1 MVKALQFCHN
11 WYILI
16 LGMAIMSYIGDFT
29 THSGQTVKLRL
40 VKKGD
45 AALLVDMFY
54 RLSPETKRL
63 RFHLYTIKI
72 PEEQVW
78 QEAEKLSDLD
88 PQLQVAIVAT
98 TFEKDGRERAVAVA
112 RFVRQT
118 VEDTEAEVAVVVR
131 DDFQR
136 RGLGKRLLLIL
147 ADRARELEITHFTAW
162 VVDDN
167 IRLMKLIKDME
178 LKNVESEAR
187 HGQRKIRVPL

>member
-1 MVKALQFCHN
+1 MTYCD
-11 WYILI
+11 YY
-16 LGMAIMSYIGDFT
+16 ST
-29 THSGQTVKLRL
+29 RSGQKVKLRL

-63 RFHLYTIKI
+63 RFHLYTAKI
-72 PEEQVW
+72 PEEMVW

-98 TFEKDGRERAVAVA
+98 LIEEDHLEHAVGVA
-112 RFVRQT
+112 RFMRQT
-118 VEDTEAEVAVVVR
+118 VEDTEAEIAVVVR

-136 RGLGKRLLLIL
+136 RGLGKHLLLTL
-147 ADRARELEITHFTAW
+147 ADRARELGITHFTAW

-167 IRLMKLIKDME
+167 IRLMKLIKNME
-178 LKNVESEAR
+178 LKNVQSDRR

>member
-1 MVKALQFCHN
+1 MTYCD
-11 WYILI
+11 YY
-16 LGMAIMSYIGDFT
+16 ST
-29 THSGQTVKLRL
+29 RSGQKVKLRL

-63 RFHLYTIKI
+63 RFHLYTAKI
-72 PEEQVW
+72 PEEMVW

-98 TFEKDGRERAVAVA
+98 LIEEDHLEHAVGVA
-112 RFVRQT
+112 RFMRQT

-136 RGLGKRLLLIL
+136 RGLGKHLLLTL
-147 ADRARELEITHFTAW
+147 ADRARELGITHFTAW

-167 IRLMKLIKDME
+167 IRLMKLIKNME
-178 LKNVESEAR
+178 LKNVESERR